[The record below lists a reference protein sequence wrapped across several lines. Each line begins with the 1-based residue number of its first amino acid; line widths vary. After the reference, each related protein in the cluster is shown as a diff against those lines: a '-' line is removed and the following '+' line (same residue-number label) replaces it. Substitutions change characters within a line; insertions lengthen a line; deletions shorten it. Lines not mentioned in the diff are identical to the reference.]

1 MEGKCNPIKY
11 RKHLPGFPLT
21 MAKASDAT
29 SLKSGG
35 GEALSPCHE
44 ENDKIVLSRI
54 LMQRGK
60 ELDGAIQHASP
71 SSVLLTRLSHTPR
84 LPQGPQMSDS
94 SMASEWTRVSWDL
107 C

>member
-1 MEGKCNPIKY
+1 
-11 RKHLPGFPLT
+11 

-35 GEALSPCHE
+35 GEALPPCHE

-54 LMQRGK
+54 LIRGVRNWT
-60 ELDGAIQHASP
+60 EYQHASP